1 MKLVVHPG
9 TGTIIDADECYFLDT
24 DTDLTEDE
32 RNVLADNEDYFDE
45 VIICQ
50 IVEALGTNLIELL
63 EGAR

>member
-9 TGTIIDADECYFLDT
+9 TGTIIDADECYVLDT

-45 VIICQ
+45 VIICE
-50 IVEALGTNLIELL
+50 IVESLGTNLTALL
-63 EGAR
+63 EGAK